1 MAKKILI
8 ILADGFEEVEAF
20 GMVDFLRR
28 TGLEVVTAGLMKVA
42 VAGAHGIKV
51 TADTT
56 LAAVRVQEFDA
67 LALPGGMPGSMNLF
81 ESDKVLE
88 AVQCAYQSGRIVAA
102 ICAAPI
108 VLGRAGLLVNRTF
121 TCYPGFE
128 QKMNGVKPT
137 SRMVECDGRVIT
149 GKGPGAV
156 FMFAAKIAAEL
167 GCSGEAEKTAAGM
180 FVSI

>member
-1 MAKKILI
+1 MVKKILMV
-8 ILADGFEEVEAF
+8 LADGFEEVEAF
-20 GMVDFLRR
+20 GTVDFLRR
-28 TGLEVVTAGLMKVA
+28 TGLDVVTAGLKRVA
-42 VAGAHGIKV
+42 VSGAHGIKT

-67 LALPGGMPGSMNLF
+67 LALPGGMPGSMNLY
-81 ESDKVLE
+81 ESDSVLE

-121 TCYPGFE
+121 TCYPGIE
-128 QKMNGVKPT
+128 QRMTGVKPT

-149 GKGPGAV
+149 GKGPGAT

-167 GCSGEAEKTAAGM
+167 GCGAAAVKAAAEM